1 MESEATSDSA
11 NAREPYRAPKEMEF
25 RLQRLTPIA
34 ARALA
39 TADYWYFYEAI
50 FILAGWYVPHW
61 AWIAHY
67 FTDDAAP
74 ISLRSLRCMPEPPV
88 DAELPPDVWG
98 VAHLYYKSWLDSL
111 PELERQQ
118 HNEQNAPKDE
128 PAQFFHPGKASPKEW
143 LNWANECLL
152 DALPE
157 VLRSLV
163 TTETPDERRERM
175 ARLRTTLTAVQIAK
189 IEGIS
194 PQRVRQIIAKRDVAR
209 ESEDASPL
217 RIGQLLPRG
226 KPPK

>member
-1 MESEATSDSA
+1 MESEATTDSA

-39 TADYWYFYEAI
+39 TGDYWYFAEAI

-61 AWIAHY
+61 AWGAVY

-74 ISLRSLRCMPEPPV
+74 ISQRSLRGMPEPPA

-98 VAHLYYKSWLDSL
+98 VAHLYYRSWLDSL
-111 PELERQQ
+111 PELERQR
-118 HNEQNAPKDE
+118 HNQENTPKDQPGIFFI
-128 PAQFFHPGKASPKEW
+128 PAKASPKEW

-152 DALPE
+152 DALPD

-175 ARLRTTLTAVQIAK
+175 ARLATTMSAAKIAK

-194 PQRVRQIIAKRDVAR
+194 PQRVRQIIKKRKGAR